1 MQLKSRCIPAG
12 HQHVGLTP
20 RRSPIGRSPTGFTLV
35 ELLVVI
41 AIIGVLVALLLPA
54 VQAARESARRTQ
66 CLNHMKQ
73 WGLAMHNYH
82 DTLLQLPLG
91 ATNAPRR
98 TWVMW
103 LWPYIEQGNLDV
115 KNDASQHFYV
125 PPCTIAGTMNG
136 LCGSKL
142 KMYYCPSDFGVGSNL
157 DASGET
163 YQRCRG
169 NYVVNWGNVR
179 YDDSA
184 APIGG
189 FAPFSHINGSRSTP
203 LLTRLKNI
211 TDGTSNTLLL
221 SEYLMAK
228 SHKDD
233 DWRGD
238 IHNDDGVF
246 KFMTLNTPN
255 TSVQDVVNWAV
266 TGNPDPR
273 MPVSTSGLQHNAARS
288 RHPAGVNA
296 VNADGSVRFVT
307 DSITLTIWQALG
319 TMDGGEAVTN

>member
-1 MQLKSRCIPAG
+1 MFRSSL
-12 HQHVGLTP
+12 HP
-20 RRSPIGRSPTGFTLV
+20 RVRPGFTLV

-82 DTLLQLPLG
+82 DNLLQLPFG
-91 ATNAPRR
+91 ATNNPRR
-98 TWVMW
+98 TWVMF
-103 LWPYIEQGNLDV
+103 LWPYIEQTNLDV
-115 KNDASQHFYV
+115 QNDYKQHFYL

-136 LCGSKL
+136 LCGYKL
-142 KMYYCPSDFGVGSNL
+142 KMYYCPSDTGSNL
-157 DASGET
+157 DGSGWT
-163 YQRCRG
+163 YQRVRG
-169 NYVVNWGNVR
+169 NYVVNWGNIK
-179 YDDSA
+179 YGDSTPTNA
-184 APIGG
+184 L
-189 FAPFSHINGSRSTP
+189 APFSHIGGNRATP
-203 LLTRLKNI
+203 FLTGLKNI

-228 SHKDD
+228 SHGDD

-246 KFMTLNTPN
+246 KFMTLATPN
-255 TSVQDVVNWAV
+255 STTPDVVNWAIQ
-266 TGNPDPR
+266 NNDPR

-296 VNADGSVRFVT
+296 VNADGSVRFVN
-307 DSITLTIWQALG
+307 DSISLITWQALG
-319 TMDGGEAVTN
+319 TMDGGETAQ